1 MGQEWIGAVGFL
13 AVVTL
18 ILLRVPVAIAMSVVG
33 AVGYG
38 IVGGFSNLGFVLGR
52 AAFESVF
59 PISLSVVPLFI
70 MMGVFA
76 AHGGMSRS
84 LYNLVAAFVA
94 HFRGGLAMATI
105 GASAMFGAVC
115 GSTIATAATIG
126 RIAMPE
132 MRQRGYDDRLASASV
147 AAGGT
152 LGIMIP
158 PSIAFVV
165 YGLMTETSIGALFI
179 AGIFPGIVG
188 ALLYMAA
195 VSWMTWRNPKMGPA
209 IERADWGQR
218 IRGLREVWQVV
229 ALFGVVLGGIYVG
242 WFSPTEAASV
252 GAFGA
257 MGLTALSGRLTWK
270 VLRSGFTETAE
281 TTAMIF
287 FILIGATILNYF
299 IDATGLTQKLIEVI
313 KELGWNRYWVLLL
326 ICVFYLVLGCLMDS
340 LSMIL
345 LTIGTVF
352 PLITALGFDPIW
364 FGVVLVTLAEI
375 GTITPPVGMN
385 LFVISAVVPNLPL
398 QTIVRGITPF
408 VMADILRILVLVLF
422 PAVAI
427 WLPQTMGR

>member
-1 MGQEWIGAVGFL
+1 MGQEWIGGVGFGI
-13 AVVTL
+13 VVLL
-18 ILLRVPVAIAMSVVG
+18 IMLRVPVAIAMGVVG

-38 IVGGFSNLGFVLGR
+38 IVGGFSNVGFVLGR

-84 LYNLVAAFVA
+84 LYNLVSAFVA
-94 HFRGGLAMATI
+94 HWRGGLAMATI

-132 MRQRGYDDRLASASV
+132 MRARGYDDRLASASV

-179 AGIFPGIVG
+179 AGIIPGILG
-188 ALLYMAA
+188 AVLYMGA
-195 VSWMTWRNPKMGPA
+195 VNWMTLRNPKMGPA
-209 IERADWGQR
+209 AARASWSER
-218 IRGLREVWQVV
+218 IKGLREVWQVV
-229 ALFGVVLGGIYVG
+229 ALFGVVLGGIYFG

-257 MGLTALSGRLTWK
+257 ILMTAISGRLTWK
-270 VLRSGFTETAE
+270 VLGAGFTETAE

-299 IDATGLTQKLIEVI
+299 IDATGLTQMLIGMIQES
-313 KELGWNRYWVLLL
+313 GWNRYWVLFL
-326 ICVFYLVLGCLMDS
+326 ICVFYLILGCLMDS

-352 PLITALGFDPIW
+352 PLIKALGFDPIW
-364 FGVVLVTLAEI
+364 FGVILVTLAEI

-385 LFVISAVVPNLPL
+385 LFVISAVVPNLPM
-398 QTIVRGITPF
+398 QTIVRGILPF
-408 VMADILRILVLVLF
+408 VMADVVRILVLVLI
-422 PAVAI
+422 PGLAI

>member
-1 MGQEWIGAVGFL
+1 VGQEWIGAVGFG
-13 AVVTL
+13 VVVLL
-18 ILLRVPVAIAMSVVG
+18 IMLRVPVAIAMGVVG

-84 LYNLVAAFVA
+84 LYNLVSAFVA
-94 HFRGGLAMATI
+94 HWRGGLAMATI
-105 GASAMFGAVC
+105 GASALFGAVC
-115 GSTIATAATIG
+115 GSSIATAATIG

-132 MRQRGYDDRLASASV
+132 MRKRGYDDRLASASV

-165 YGLMTETSIGALFI
+165 YGLMTETSIGALFM

-188 ALLYMAA
+188 ALLYMGA
-195 VSWMTWRNPKMGPA
+195 VAWTTLRNPKMGPA
-209 IERADWGQR
+209 AERASWGAR
-218 IRGLREVWQVV
+218 IRGLREVWDVV
-229 ALFGVVLGGIYVG
+229 LLFSVVLGGLYLG
-242 WFSPTEAASV
+242 WFSPTEAAGV

-257 MGLTALSGRLTWK
+257 IALAGLNGRLSWRMFRT
-270 VLRSGFTETAE
+270 GFAETAE

-287 FILIGATILNYF
+287 FIIIGATMLNYF
-299 IDATGLTQKLIEVI
+299 IDATGLTQKLIEQI
-313 KELGWNRYWVLLL
+313 KDLGWNRYWILLM
-326 ICVFYLVLGCLMDS
+326 ICLFYLVLGCLMDS

-345 LTIGTVF
+345 LTRGTVF
-352 PLITALGFDPIW
+352 PLIRTLGFDAIW

-385 LFVISAVVPNLPL
+385 LFVISAVVPLPL
-398 QTIVRGITPF
+398 QTFVRGILPF
-408 VMADILRILVLVLF
+408 VMADFVRILVLVAF
-422 PAVAI
+422 PALAI
-427 WLPQTMGR
+427 WLPQSMGR